1 MEIHHA
7 DNVKRYAPP
16 AQRNRALGRRKS
28 GEKVDKMNYCY
39 GTDPEKIQASYSRN
53 PPVVDQGDLGNSYY
67 QNDSM
72 NSRLIPLDGCS
83 NSEAAHLLNE
93 RWLAAMNSYNDPS
106 DLSEKPFMY
115 TGASGSSWGHFKL
128 PHQMDFISDLQRAMS
143 NAHSNKVPVVGEDN

>member
-1 MEIHHA
+1 
-7 DNVKRYAPP
+7 
-16 AQRNRALGRRKS
+16 
-28 GEKVDKMNYCY
+28 MNYCY

-128 PHQMDFISDLQRAMS
+128 PHQVRVLVELLSFHLQCQLHVLIVLHQHTSLFDRWILFPTF
-143 NAHSNKVPVVGEDN
+143 NVR